1 MNQQIFDDGSTLTW
15 DDQYTTVLATPG
27 TDDVLLNRGSASY
40 SPQGVNAAAST
51 WDDVLKLGFSRAI
64 DAKVRPVRP
73 ENTVPVLS
81 RTQLTQQQAA
91 QRQMMTWAALA
102 AVALLIVG
110 GLFARS
116 RAA

>member
-15 DDQYTTVLATPG
+15 DDQYTTVQATPA
-27 TDDVLLNRGSASY
+27 TDGAVLNRASAYY
-40 SPQGVNAAAST
+40 SPETVNPNAST
-51 WDDVLKLGFSRAI
+51 WEDVLKLGLSRTI

-81 RTQLTQQQAA
+81 RTQLAQQQAA
-91 QRQMMTWAALA
+91 QNRMFMWIAAGGI
-102 AVALLIVG
+102 ALLILG
-110 GLFARS
+110 GFLR